1 MWTIY
6 VEELS
11 LQTTAG
17 NVEEWSKVMDAYS
30 DSMMLDIVYVTTVT
44 ML

>member
-17 NVEEWSKVMDAYS
+17 NVGEWSKVMDAYS

>member
-1 MWTIY
+1 MWSIY

-17 NVEEWSKVMDAYS
+17 DVGESSKVMDAYS
-30 DSMMLDIVYVTTVT
+30 DSMIQDIVYVTTVT
-44 ML
+44 MR